1 MFEFRV
7 PYSQWYLVLR
17 LVGLVELVV
26 LGVPSASVSFQ
37 HLCIFGLYGTIQMLL
52 LLLLLERIRGFA
64 FMRYIN
70 PRLIDWLIDWLPLLL
85 RLGLV
90 GLALRL
96 VSEIALNKY
105 RCEYGT

>member
-1 MFEFRV
+1 MVMFEFRV

-37 HLCIFGLYGTIQMLL
+37 RLCIFGLYGTIQMLL

-70 PRLIDWLIDWLPLLL
+70 PRLID
-85 RLGLV
+85 
-90 GLALRL
+90 
-96 VSEIALNKY
+96 
-105 RCEYGT
+105 